1 METPLKTLAC
11 AVLLQAVP
19 QLHQDVLGDAT
30 YVPYVVDALKWAAQ
44 LLLVATGLW
53 ALLGAESIRI
63 EPSTGKRRLTSNGW
77 TRILLLIVGLALFAA
92 TDSQQ
97 KTETRRREQLKE
109 EELHNA
115 REQLEYMK
123 RLVLTQNELSGVRLV
138 WTLDLDLQ
146 REMQAR
152 LVAPDGAVS
161 DVPVLAAAFQSGAL
175 EVRRVSGARWAVHVE
190 VERDGARFAR
200 RYEQTTLEWRVFES
214 ALLATFGE
222 CRVELTSG
230 ALLAEPLGRHWP
242 CRVSKPLGALLSFEI
257 EKPGATLAALD
268 NAALVVTAGPSVVR
282 MPTQLR
288 LVSLDRKAQ
297 LDQALTLEWKSEELE
312 SYRLE
317 GAQHTSRRLR
327 SAPQPLYA
335 TIAGAL

>member
-19 QLHQDVLGDAT
+19 QLHQDALGDAT
-30 YVPYVVDALKWAAQ
+30 YVPVVVDALKWAAQ

-63 EPSTGKRRLTSNGW
+63 EPATGKRRLTSNGW

-138 WTLDLDLQ
+138 WTLDPELQ

-152 LVAPDGAVS
+152 LVAPEGVVS

-175 EVRRVSGARWAVHVE
+175 GVRRVSGERWAVHVG
-190 VERDGARFAR
+190 VERDGERFAR
-200 RYEQTTLEWRVFES
+200 RYEQNTLEWRVFES

-222 CRVELTSG
+222 CRVELTNG

-242 CRVSKPLGALLSFEI
+242 CRMSKPTGALLSFEI
-257 EKPGATLAALD
+257 EKPGATLAALE
-268 NAALVVTAGPSVVR
+268 NTALVVTTGPGVVR
-282 MPTQLR
+282 VPTQLR
-288 LVSLDRKAQ
+288 VTSLDRKAEF
-297 LDQALTLEWKSEELE
+297 DQVLTFEWDPGEME
-312 SYRLE
+312 SYWLE
-317 GAQHTSRRLR
+317 GRQHSTWRWS

>member
-1 METPLKTLAC
+1 
-11 AVLLQAVP
+11 
-19 QLHQDVLGDAT
+19 
-30 YVPYVVDALKWAAQ
+30 
-44 LLLVATGLW
+44 
-53 ALLGAESIRI
+53 
-63 EPSTGKRRLTSNGW
+63 
-77 TRILLLIVGLALFAA
+77 
-92 TDSQQ
+92 
-97 KTETRRREQLKE
+97 
-109 EELHNA
+109 
-115 REQLEYMK
+115 
-123 RLVLTQNELSGVRLV
+123 
-138 WTLDLDLQ
+138 
-146 REMQAR
+146 MQAR

-175 EVRRVSGARWAVHVE
+175 GVRRVSGERWAVHIE

-222 CRVELTSG
+222 CRVELTNG

-268 NAALVVTAGPSVVR
+268 NAALVVIAGPSVAR
-282 MPTQLR
+282 MPTHLR
-288 LVSLDRKAQ
+288 VVSLDRKAQ

-312 SYRLE
+312 SYKLE
-317 GAQHTSRRLR
+317 GAQHTSHRLR